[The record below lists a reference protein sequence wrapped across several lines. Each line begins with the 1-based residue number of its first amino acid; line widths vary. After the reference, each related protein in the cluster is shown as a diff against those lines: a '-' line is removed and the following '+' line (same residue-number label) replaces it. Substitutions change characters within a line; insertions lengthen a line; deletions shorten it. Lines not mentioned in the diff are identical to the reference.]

1 MKKSLNGE
9 WQFRQAGKAQW
20 YKANVPGCN
29 FTDLMDN
36 GLIPDPF
43 YGVNEKDC
51 AFVGKSDW
59 EYRRR
64 FHVGAEE
71 LACDEVFLCFEM
83 LDTLADIRINGTVV
97 GSTENCFVK
106 YEFPVGNL
114 LRAGE
119 NEISVFFHSPVNF
132 ASQTYRKEGGTVNSN
147 GQNGI
152 IHIRKPQSHFGW
164 DWGPV
169 LVPSGISGACFLE
182 FVHTARLT
190 HISTAQQH
198 HESGTVT
205 LTVNTEIQYFGAQS
219 VSAAVQIICPDG
231 KVMRA
236 NGTHTAFEIEKPL
249 LWWTYELSGKD
260 VQPLYKVSVT
270 LTEGERVVDEKTLDI
285 GLRTLKLN
293 REKDTYGQQFRF
305 ELNGVPLFAKGANVI
320 PPDQFIHRFDEEK
333 REKFF
338 AAVRFANMNLLRIWG
353 GGYYADDA
361 FLKKCDE
368 MGILIWQDFPFACQ
382 GYPFFKESFL
392 ENVKREVAYHVARM
406 CSHPCLALWCGNNE
420 IEQMSGAWQHLRD
433 YIKWTDTFFYSI
445 LENEI
450 RKIDTA
456 TPYIPGSPC
465 GTAYGTGINQD
476 NVGDSHIW
484 AVWHGMQPMTYYRK
498 RFPRFCSEFGFESLP
513 DLKTIKTFAEKADY
527 DLHSPVFLSHQKCK
541 SGNRKMLYYIAKRF
555 HLPRHF
561 EDYIYL
567 SQLAQMECVE
577 DATLHWRRHRGRCNG
592 SLYWQFNDCWPVC
605 SWADMDYDYNYK
617 ALHYAARRFHAPV
630 CISVEDSEKQI
641 EVFAHNDK
649 NEPVAVEI
657 EAFFFTFAGE
667 KKNAICKRITL
678 PALTVK
684 KVFRVNT
691 SRIPKT
697 KKTYTGLCVR
707 LYNERG
713 EMCMQKV
720 ILPDKEKNLA
730 LPKAEIEKETVI
742 RDNRITLKLQ
752 ADKFARLVCLTSE
765 VSGAVFSDNFFDL
778 LPGQIYEVSMAVP
791 AGEDAGA
798 VAAGIRVFSLSDIA
812 FEKSRAKIIKNKLAL
827 FCSPTNL
834 GNIFFHAPVPKDLE
848 VENSNLAH

>member
-20 YKANVPGCN
+20 HKAHVPGCN
-29 FTDLMDN
+29 FTDLTE
-36 GLIPDPF
+36 GGQISDPF

-64 FHVGAEE
+64 FCVEKEE
-71 LACDEVFLCFEM
+71 LNCDEVLLCFEM
-83 LDTLADIRINGTVV
+83 LDTLADIRLNGTLV
-97 GSTENCFVK
+97 GSTDNCFLK
-106 YEFPVGNL
+106 YEFSVGNL
-114 LRAGE
+114 LHAGE
-119 NEISVFFHSPVNF
+119 NEISVYFHSPVNF
-132 ASQTYRKEGGTVNSN
+132 VSQIYRKEGGTINAN

-182 FVHTARLT
+182 FANTARLT
-190 HISTAQQH
+190 QVTACQQH
-198 HESGTVT
+198 HESGAVT
-205 LTVNTEIQYFGAQS
+205 LTVNTEIQHFGAQQ
-219 VSAAVQIICPDG
+219 VTTAVRITCPG
-231 KVMRA
+231 GEEMRA
-236 NGTHTAFEIEKPL
+236 NGTHTAFEIENPH
-249 LWWTYELSGKD
+249 LWWTYELSGKA

-270 LTEGERVVDEKTLDI
+270 LTAGDRVLDEKTLDI

-293 REKDTYGQQFRF
+293 REKDAYGQQFRF

-320 PPDQFIHRFDEEK
+320 PPDQFIHRFDAQK

-338 AAVRFANMNLLRIWG
+338 AAVRFAGMNLLRIWG

-368 MGILIWQDFPFACQ
+368 MGILVWQDFPFACQ
-382 GYPFFKESFL
+382 AYPFFKESFL

-420 IEQMSGAWQHLRD
+420 IEQMSGSWQHLRD
-433 YIKWTDTFFYSI
+433 YVKWTDTFFYTI

-450 RKIDTA
+450 RKIDKA

-465 GTAYGTGINQD
+465 GAAYGTGINQD
-476 NVGDSHIW
+476 NAGDSHIW
-484 AVWHGMQPMTYYRK
+484 AVWHGMQPMTYYRR

-513 DLKTIKTFAEKADY
+513 DLKTIKTFAEKEDY
-527 DLHSPVFLSHQKCK
+527 DLHSPVFLSHQKCG

-555 HLPRHF
+555 RLPQRF
-561 EDYIYL
+561 EDYVYL

-605 SWADMDYDYNYK
+605 SWSGMDYDYNYK
-617 ALHYAARRFHAPV
+617 ALHYAARRFNAPV
-630 CISVEDSEKQI
+630 CVSAEDTHDRI
-641 EVFAHNDK
+641 RVFAHNDTA
-649 NEPVAVEI
+649 ESVPARI
-657 EAFFFTFAGE
+657 EVFFFGFTGSKIKRFDKTVTLNPLAVKE
-667 KKNAICKRITL
+667 VYCADVKHLKKDC
-678 PALTVK
+678 ALC
-684 KVFRVNT
+684 
-691 SRIPKT
+691 I
-697 KKTYTGLCVR
+697 R
-707 LYNERG
+707 LYDESG
-713 EMCMQKV
+713 ALCMQKV

-730 LPKAEIEKETVI
+730 LPKAKIQKETVI
-742 RDNRITLKLQ
+742 QNGSIKIQLK
-752 ADKFARLVCLTSE
+752 ADAFARLVCLTSE
-765 VSGAVFSDNFFDL
+765 VSGAAFSDNFFDL
-778 LPGQIYEVSMAVP
+778 LPGQTYEVNMAVP
-791 AGEDAGA
+791 AGENAQA
-798 VAAGIRVFSLSDIA
+798 LAAGIRVFSLSDIA
-812 FEKSRAKIIKNKLAL
+812 FERNAAKIIKNKLAL

-834 GNIFFHAPVPKDLE
+834 GNIMFHAPVPKDLK
-848 VENSNLAH
+848 V